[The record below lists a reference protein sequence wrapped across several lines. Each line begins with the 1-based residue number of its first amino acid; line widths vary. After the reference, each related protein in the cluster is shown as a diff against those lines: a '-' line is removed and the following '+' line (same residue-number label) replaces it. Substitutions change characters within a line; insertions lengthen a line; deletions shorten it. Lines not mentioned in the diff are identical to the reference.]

1 MKDIFRF
8 FEPSWSRLTSKFAT
22 NMSRTIFMQKINLG
36 IKEFDAA
43 IESVEKLRKVRLE
56 NFETANFRLQ

>member
-1 MKDIFRF
+1 
-8 FEPSWSRLTSKFAT
+8 
-22 NMSRTIFMQKINLG
+22 MQKINLG